1 MKLDPPSGSQAPSK
15 LGGRGEGPSGLG
27 HFPTLQGRP
36 GFQPIELIEKL
47 PWTEK
52 EQAYTIGDW
61 FTGGPTLGLQHGWT
75 SATCRWKARHWAQRS
90 GDWGRSPCRAQVR
103 CNVPATSA
111 GGRMPALQRRTLKQ
125 QGPVPGPT
133 PRKWWATVTAPPGF
147 SLQRVF
153 PGFYSLMCHRAPQSQ
168 ILTHITQMQCTLASE
183 AGWRPSAW
191 PRTRWRFHT
200 KKAVLWPDGAEL
212 NIALLTFPSKCS
224 HFCHVFHP
232 NLLRI

>member
-27 HFPTLQGRP
+27 HFPTLQGHP

-52 EQAYTIGDW
+52 EQAYTTGGW
-61 FTGGPTLGLQHGWT
+61 FTGGPTLGLQCGWT

-103 CNVPATSA
+103 CNIPATSA
-111 GGRMPALQRRTLKQ
+111 SGRMPALQRRTLKQ

-133 PRKWWATVTAPPGF
+133 PRSGGPLSP
-147 SLQRVF
+147 R
-153 PGFYSLMCHRAPQSQ
+153 H
-168 ILTHITQMQCTLASE
+168 LASPCNMSSQYSSLRC
-183 AGWRPSAW
+183 ATGP
-191 PRTRWRFHT
+191 
-200 KKAVLWPDGAEL
+200 
-212 NIALLTFPSKCS
+212 
-224 HFCHVFHP
+224 P
-232 NLLRI
+232 NPKF